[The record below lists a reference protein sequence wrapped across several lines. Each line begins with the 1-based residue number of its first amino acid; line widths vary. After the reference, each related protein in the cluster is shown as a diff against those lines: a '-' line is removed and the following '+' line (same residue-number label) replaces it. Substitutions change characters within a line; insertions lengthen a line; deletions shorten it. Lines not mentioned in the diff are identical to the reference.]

1 MGKIEVRG
9 NATRTVECDTMK
21 LKICFNSEMN
31 TPDVASKKA
40 MDGCEAF
47 LSELKSIGV
56 DISKIALTE
65 DSVKKSACYSRSEEY
80 EVKYIADREIE
91 ITAAFDMT
99 LLNTIRSIANEAKS
113 HIGFNSRFF
122 ISNEAEICQELLT
135 EALKD
140 AKQRAEIMAK
150 AIDQKVVDL
159 VSADKNDPRANSD
172 HSASVLCAFASG
184 DINAVEYTSTNEI
197 GPTTKTLSETI
208 FTVWE
213 VA

>member
-21 LKICFNSEMN
+21 LEICFNSEMN
-31 TPDVASKKA
+31 TPEAASKKA
-40 MDGCEAF
+40 MDECEAF
-47 LSELKSIGV
+47 LSELKNIGV
-56 DISKIALTE
+56 DISKITLIE
-65 DSVKKSACYSRSEEY
+65 DSVNKSASYSRNDECQI
-80 EVKYIADREIE
+80 KYVADREIE
-91 ITAAFDMT
+91 IISAFDMT
-99 LLNTIRSIANEAKS
+99 LLNTIRSIANEAKA
-113 HIGFNSRFF
+113 HISFHSRFL
-122 ISNEAEICQELLT
+122 ISNEAEISQELLT

-140 AKQRAEIMAK
+140 AKQRAEIMAQ

-197 GPTTKTLSETI
+197 GPTSKTLSETI